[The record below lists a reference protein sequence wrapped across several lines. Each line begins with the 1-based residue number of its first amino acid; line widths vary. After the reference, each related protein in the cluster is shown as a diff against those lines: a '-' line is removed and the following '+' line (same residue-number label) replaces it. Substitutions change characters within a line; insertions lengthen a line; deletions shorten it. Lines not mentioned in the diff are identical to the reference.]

1 MKSKIM
7 HKFNKLQEKLDELQ
21 NIEDKCKLIHELVI
35 DVENYVDEYI
45 TPTDEFKNFI
55 IVNKNI
61 CDLHIKRHEEYMLY
75 LEKEQIKINRDE
87 SIDKIL

>member
-1 MKSKIM
+1 M

-61 CDLHIKRHEEYMLY
+61 WDLHIKRHEEYMLY